1 MEKGK
6 FFIYL
11 LYLITSNWKWL
22 KWILLIIILFMFLK
36 TFEIY

>member
-22 KWILLIIILFMFLK
+22 KWILLIISLLMILK
-36 TFEIY
+36 TPKI